1 MRGVA
6 TVCALLSRPHAAPPC
21 AAVDPRRYVCVLAG
35 AYWLNPAVPSD
46 ADGYAVDPDTGERQT
61 EVRTAGGQVSN
72 APMAEADDGDVDLAQ
87 LLADVDPL

>member
-1 MRGVA
+1 MRCG
-6 TVCALLSRPHAAPPC
+6 RHASICMRAPS
-21 AAVDPRRYVCVLAG
+21 AG

-61 EVRTAGGQVSN
+61 EVRTAGGQVSK